1 MPELENNRENADSAK
16 DSVGV
21 DAGVDVGADV
31 GVGAETGA
39 GDSAGVAAGDSAGV
53 GAETGAGDSAGAMP
67 VAGLGVDII
76 EIERME
82 RALARTPRIR
92 ERIFS
97 ENERNYAQGKLR
109 PGAHFA
115 LFFAAKEAVFKALG
129 TGFAGMAFT
138 DVEVDHDRFGRPVPI
153 LHGRAKEL
161 AHKQGIVELQLSL
174 SYTHTVGVASVVAI
188 KEQDRPRKETKADP
202 KTELLRQFKEVRAIL
217 DDMDER
223 LLELDESLQRTMDNA
238 PSEKRGET
246 PLETLDE
253 ELDDAMDDA
262 MDDALDDALDDAM
275 DDATDDTTGETMG
288 ETMNKTMGRAIGET
302 MGKTLFDTLDDRSP
316 HE

>member
-1 MPELENNRENADSAK
+1 MPEIEDNRVKASGAGVGARAGAGAGADGSAGAGVGVGAGVGAEAGAGVGAGAGAGVGAG
-16 DSVGV
+16 DSVEGS
-21 DAGVDVGADV
+21 AGAGAESV
-31 GVGAETGA
+31 AGAGAETGA
-39 GDSAGVAAGDSAGV
+39 GV
-53 GAETGAGDSAGAMP
+53 SAGAMP

-92 ERIFS
+92 ERVFS
-97 ENERNYAQGKLR
+97 ENERIYAQGKLR

-138 DVEVDHDRFGRPVPI
+138 DVEVGHDRFGRPVPI

-188 KEQDRPRKETKADP
+188 KEQDRPRKEAKADP
-202 KTELLRQFKEVRAIL
+202 KAELLRQFREVRAIL

-223 LLELDESLQRTMDNA
+223 LLALDESLQETLDNA
-238 PSEKRGET
+238 PDGAPDGAPRNMQDNTPDGAPRNMQNDTPVET
-246 PLETLDE
+246 MGRTLF
-253 ELDDAMDDA
+253 
-262 MDDALDDALDDAM
+262 DALDAM
-275 DDATDDTTGETMG
+275 NT
-288 ETMNKTMGRAIGET
+288 
-302 MGKTLFDTLDDRSP
+302 
-316 HE
+316 